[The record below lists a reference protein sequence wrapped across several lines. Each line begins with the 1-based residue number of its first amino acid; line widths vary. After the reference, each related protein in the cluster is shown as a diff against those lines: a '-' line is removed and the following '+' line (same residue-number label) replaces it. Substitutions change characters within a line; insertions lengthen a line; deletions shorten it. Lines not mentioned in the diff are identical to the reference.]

1 MPRQAVVVTQK
12 STVLRQTE
20 VPVRVSGLALF
31 QQTGKQPREQQ
42 DQKVCSNLFVSWCC
56 DLIGSL
62 RLRFFNGTTSGCLP
76 GVAPSVDRPAEARC
90 PFVLI
95 SVLARQI

>member
-42 DQKVCSNLFVSWCC
+42 DQKVRSNLFVSCC

-62 RLRFFNGTTSGCLP
+62 RLRFFNGMAGCQAQLLP
-76 GVAPSVDRPAEARC
+76 WTDQQKLVVPLC
-90 PFVLI
+90 
-95 SVLARQI
+95 